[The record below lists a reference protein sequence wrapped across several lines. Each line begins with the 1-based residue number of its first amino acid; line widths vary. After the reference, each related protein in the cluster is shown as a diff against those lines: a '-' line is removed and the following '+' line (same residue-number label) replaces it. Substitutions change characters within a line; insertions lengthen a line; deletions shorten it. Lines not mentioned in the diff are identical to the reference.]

1 MAVVK
6 SPKNIGRKLKW
17 VKVSTNKL
25 KTKTNLSL
33 TSKEINNLSHI
44 PIFSWK
50 KRHATKS
57 KLKKDIVGLLSVSIT

>member
-17 VKVSTNKL
+17 VKVSTTKL
-25 KTKTNLSL
+25 NTKISNSF
-33 TSKEINNLSHI
+33 TSKEVNNLRHI

-57 KLKKDIVGLLSVSIT
+57 KLKKDISALLSMSIT